1 MCIVFCLIIIN
12 ISQLKKVQIRIKFV
26 YCYQPFSIYNG
37 AVIGMFDVAV
47 VDGYQII
54 NIQVDSPYMQRFSL
68 FQSFTH
74 FGFPVNFLEFWEKH
88 CEFKISN
95 QVQKGIAALFSIY
108 AICYTRTINFFNSCL
123 SLVALILFL
132 ASVSC
137 VQLKWLTTFLELL

>member
-12 ISQLKKVQIRIKFV
+12 ISQFRKAQIRINFV
-26 YCYQPFSIYNG
+26 FCYQPFSIYNG
-37 AVIGMFDVAV
+37 AVIRMFDVAV

-74 FGFPVNFLEFWEKH
+74 FGFPVNFLEFWGKTLW
-88 CEFKISN
+88 IQDN

-108 AICYTRTINFFNSCL
+108 AICYTCTTICFIHDWVRLLWYC
-123 SLVALILFL
+123 FL
-132 ASVSC
+132 P
-137 VQLKWLTTFLELL
+137 LLDVFS